1 MADSF
6 RSLTRTLVITT
17 AAIAAFACSNDSTSS
32 SSRGIVGHVT
42 ISDGDARIPSEN
54 LVGSHRSA
62 PLAALASRRGK
73 ESARINVIF
82 RPDALGA
89 ARLGAMSVRTTAS
102 AREVGTSIRARLAA
116 HPSASLFT
124 VTDVSPVIG
133 AARLRVHD
141 PSQRDAVMAALYR
154 AELVTA
160 YAAGWIGNHAEP
172 FARRPKL
179 RKALLRMVMAH
190 PDLLPAPLVSE
201 QVRGTGKPGFLPA
214 LDALTSY
221 PIRDR
226 LSEIAAPTL
235 IVWGA
240 DDALVP
246 RRDADVFEELISDS
260 RKVVFDDT
268 GHVAMLERPQR
279 FNRLL
284 IDFLAEKPG
293 EEVDETSEAAIG

>member
-82 RPDALGA
+82 RPDGLGT
-89 ARLGAMSVRTTAS
+89 ARLGAMSVRTTAR

-141 PSQRDAVMAALYR
+141 PSQRDAVMAALR
-154 AELVTA
+154 ADPAV
-160 YAAGWIGNHAEP
+160 AA
-172 FARRPKL
+172 
-179 RKALLRMVMAH
+179 
-190 PDLLPAPLVSE
+190 
-201 QVRGTGKPGFLPA
+201 
-214 LDALTSY
+214 
-221 PIRDR
+221 
-226 LSEIAAPTL
+226 
-235 IVWGA
+235 
-240 DDALVP
+240 
-246 RRDADVFEELISDS
+246 
-260 RKVVFDDT
+260 
-268 GHVAMLERPQR
+268 
-279 FNRLL
+279 
-284 IDFLAEKPG
+284 
-293 EEVDETSEAAIG
+293 VDI